1 MKPRLTSM
9 LDRCARD
16 RTVYID
22 QFIAFNCL
30 SLLNII
36 YKQLTSIDACNV
48 SVRLCVRL
56 HACTCM
62 RACLRVC
69 VRVYECE
76 CYMEKYAWIGI
87 K

>member
-1 MKPRLTSM
+1 MEL

-36 YKQLTSIDACNV
+36 YKQLTSTDACNV
-48 SVRLCVRL
+48 SVCMCACACMRA
-56 HACTCM
+56 HACM
-62 RACLRVC
+62 RACVC
-69 VRVYECE
+69 MCVSAIWKNMTELS
-76 CYMEKYAWIGI
+76 KNLL